1 MALTTADDVRDELVV
16 SESEYP
22 SIEDSSV
29 SEEQILDKWIE
40 RAADI
45 VKKRIP
51 SSTTESHR
59 TNLETLVAAHFGY
72 AHKTG
77 AIDGQR
83 ASSITQGNRSVN
95 FDMESTTDGK
105 ESPYWKQAVEL
116 DPRIDDSPSDDYVIS
131 VN

>member
-1 MALTTADDVRDELVV
+1 MALTTADDVRTELVV

-40 RAADI
+40 RAHDI
-45 VKKRIP
+45 VETRIP
-51 SSTTESHR
+51 SSTTVEHR

-95 FDMESTTDGK
+95 FDMESRTDGK

>member
-1 MALTTADDVRDELVV
+1 MALTTADDVRMELDV
-16 SESEYP
+16 SQSEYP
-22 SIEDSSV
+22 SQEDESV
-29 SEEQILDKWIE
+29 DEEKLLDKWIS
-40 RAADI
+40 RAHDI

-51 SSTTESHR
+51 RGAPEDHR
-59 TNLETLVAAHFGY
+59 TDLETLVAAHFGY

-77 AIDGQR
+77 ATDGQR
-83 ASSITQGNRSVN
+83 ASSVTQGSRTVN

-116 DPRIDDSPSDDYVIS
+116 DPRIDDSPSGDYVIS